1 MEDFYEFLQISP
13 SAEPDTI
20 HRVYR
25 FLAAR
30 LHPDNHDT
38 GDAQR
43 FFLLTK
49 AYEVLSDPI
58 QRAAYD
64 ASRNASP
71 DQPLSTWI
79 DFMDNLEGELNRRLA
94 VLAIL
99 YSKRR
104 TMPNKPE
111 VSFREIEKRLGF
123 PRDYLDFTAWY
134 LRTKGYIM
142 RSDNSEFAITAEGV
156 DFVEMQ
162 RQSTPVLD
170 KLLTVGSIGTCDDDS
185 IGDSGAK

>member
-13 SAEPDTI
+13 SAELETI

-30 LHPDNHDT
+30 LHPDNQET
-38 GDAQR
+38 GDAQG

-71 DQPLSTWI
+71 EQPLSTWI

-94 VLAIL
+94 YWPFCIRGDVQ
-99 YSKRR
+99 RR
-104 TMPNKPE
+104 TSPK
-111 VSFREIEKRLGF
+111 SRSAIS
-123 PRDYLDFTAWY
+123 
-134 LRTKGYIM
+134 
-142 RSDNSEFAITAEGV
+142 RSDLASPAITWISRRGICAPRASLRDPTMPSSQLPPKEWTSSRCSG
-156 DFVEMQ
+156 
-162 RQSTPVLD
+162 RAHPS
-170 KLLTVGSIGTCDDDS
+170 SIGC
-185 IGDSGAK
+185 